1 VRRATLRVHAAALG
15 TRTVFPLGQTMSEP
29 EIRPGLAD
37 VPVAESAVSFID
49 GKRARLEYRGIA
61 VETLARESSF
71 EETAWLLLKGE
82 LPTQRELAA
91 FDHELRHHRRLKYK
105 LTDLIKCLPESGH
118 PMGALQA
125 GVAALGMFYPARD
138 VRDARSNWDS
148 VVRLI
153 AKLPTIVAAFHRMRK
168 GDEALTPRDDL
179 GHAANFYHMLTE
191 KDPSPAVTR
200 VLDACLILH
209 AEHSMNASTFSAR
222 VTGST
227 LADPYTVVSSAIGT
241 LTGPLHGG
249 ANEEVLE
256 MLDKIGTLE
265 NVRPWVEQQRAADPK
280 FKLMGFG
287 HRVYKVKDPRAT
299 VLQEL
304 AENAFAESGRPAQ
317 YDMAVEL
324 ENIAAGILGPKGIY
338 PNVDF
343 YSGIV
348 YQSLVIPR
356 DLFTPIFAIARV
368 AGWLAHWLEQ
378 LKNNRIYRPEQV
390 YVGKHDV
397 AYVPLAQRP

>member
-1 VRRATLRVHAAALG
+1 
-15 TRTVFPLGQTMSEP
+15 MSEP
-29 EIRPGLAD
+29 EFHPGLAD
-37 VPVAESAVSFID
+37 VPVAESAISYID

-61 VETLARESSF
+61 VETLAKESCF

-82 LPTQRELAA
+82 LPTQRELAS
-91 FDHELRHHRRLKYK
+91 FDHELRHHRRIKYK
-105 LTDLIKCLPESGH
+105 LTDLIKCLPETGH
-118 PMGALQA
+118 PMDALQA

-138 VRDARSNWDS
+138 VHNERSNWDS

-153 AKLPTIVAAFHRMRK
+153 AKLPTIVAAFHRLRH
-168 GDEALTPRDDL
+168 GDAPIGPRDDL
-179 GHAANFYHMLTE
+179 GHAANFYYMLTE
-191 KDPSPAVTR
+191 QEPSPAVAK

-209 AEHSMNASTFSAR
+209 AEHTMNASTFSGR

-227 LADPYTVVSSAIGT
+227 LANPYTVVSSAIGT

-249 ANEEVLE
+249 ANEQVLD
-256 MLDKIGTLE
+256 MLDEIGSPE
-265 NVRPWVEQQRAADPK
+265 NVRAWLDDAIAHK
-280 FKLMGFG
+280 KKIMGMG

-304 AENAFAESGRPAQ
+304 AENAFVETGRPKLYQLA
-317 YDMAVEL
+317 L
-324 ENIAAGILGPKGIY
+324 EMERVAAGVLGPKGIY

-348 YQSLVIPR
+348 YLSVGIPR

-368 AGWLAHWLEQ
+368 VGWLSHWLEQ
-378 LKNNRIYRPEQV
+378 LKNNRIFRPEQI

-397 AYVPLAQRP
+397 HFVPLEKRP

>member
-1 VRRATLRVHAAALG
+1 
-15 TRTVFPLGQTMSEP
+15 MSEP
-29 EIRPGLAD
+29 EFRPGLAD
-37 VPVAESAVSFID
+37 VPIAESAVSFID

-61 VETLARESSF
+61 VETLARESCF

-82 LPTQRELAA
+82 LPTQRELAG
-91 FDHELRHHRRLKYK
+91 FDHELRHHRRIKYK
-105 LTDLIKCLPESGH
+105 LLELIKCLPETGH
-118 PMGALQA
+118 PMDALQA
-125 GVAALGMFYPARD
+125 GVAAMGMFYPARD
-138 VRDARSNWDS
+138 VTNARSNWES
-148 VVRLI
+148 VIRLV
-153 AKLPTIVAAFHRMRK
+153 AKLPTIVASFHRLRH
-168 GDEALTPRDDL
+168 GDAAITPRDDL
-179 GHAANFYHMLTE
+179 AHAANFYYMLTE
-191 KDPSPAVTR
+191 QEPSPAVAR

-209 AEHSMNASTFSAR
+209 AEHTMNASTFSGR

-227 LADPYTVVSSAIGT
+227 LANPYTVVSSAVGT

-249 ANEEVLE
+249 ANEEVLD
-256 MLDKIGTLE
+256 MLEEIGSPD
-265 NVRPWVEQQRAADPK
+265 NVRSWLDDAVANK
-280 FKLMGFG
+280 KKIMGFG

-304 AENAFAESGRPAQ
+304 AENAFVETGRPRLYQLAL
-317 YDMAVEL
+317 EL
-324 ENIAAGILGPKGIY
+324 ERVAAGVLGPKGIY

-348 YQSLVIPR
+348 YQSLGIPR

-378 LKNNRIYRPEQV
+378 LKNNRIYRPEQI

-397 AYVPLAQRP
+397 SYVPLEKRP